1 VLGDDDVIRLVLW
14 ALFAAGLAALILF
27 QFRGAAELALWEGL
41 VLLLVAL
48 HYRGIP
54 NRGDPLEVPL
64 FALPTPDLQQLPRS
78 IASTE
83 LMVIDATSGHLSPER
98 RLRPA
103 LRRIAEH
110 RLDLRGV
117 RLDSTEAAD
126 LLGRKQWDT
135 LMLSGDEA
143 VKAEELDSLVAGLER
158 L

>member
-1 VLGDDDVIRLVLW
+1 VLGADDVIRLVVW
-14 ALFAAGLAALILF
+14 ALVAAGVAALILF

-48 HYRGIP
+48 QYRGIP

-117 RLDSTEAAD
+117 RLDSTEAAH
-126 LLGRKQWDT
+126 LLGRRQWDT

>member
-1 VLGDDDVIRLVLW
+1 MIRLVVW
-14 ALFAAGLAALILF
+14 AMIAAASAALILF
-27 QFRGAAELALWEGL
+27 QLRGAAELALWEGL
-41 VLLLVAL
+41 ILLLVA
-48 HYRGIP
+48 HQYRGIP

-64 FALPTPDLQQLPRS
+64 FALPTPDPQRLPRS
-78 IASTE
+78 IASSE

-117 RLDSTEAAD
+117 RLDSPEAAE
-126 LLGRKQWDT
+126 LLGRQQWDT

-143 VKAEELDSLVAGLER
+143 ATAEELDLLVSRLER

>member
-1 VLGDDDVIRLVLW
+1 VIRLVLW
-14 ALFAAGLAALILF
+14 AMVAAAAAAVILF
-27 QFRGAAELALWEGL
+27 QMRGAAELALWEGL
-41 VLLLVAL
+41 ILLLVAL
-48 HYRGIP
+48 QYRGIP

-64 FALPTPDLQQLPRS
+64 FSLPAPDLQQLPRS
-78 IASTE
+78 VASSE

-117 RLDSTEAAD
+117 RLDSPQAAE
-126 LLGRKQWDT
+126 LLGQQQWDS
-135 LMLSGDEA
+135 LMVGGDEA
-143 VKAEELDSLVAGLER
+143 VTAEELDSLVSGLER

>member
-1 VLGDDDVIRLVLW
+1 MIRLVVW
-14 ALFAAGLAALILF
+14 ALVAAGAAALILF

-48 HYRGIP
+48 QYRGIP

-117 RLDSTEAAD
+117 RLDSPEAAE
-126 LLGRKQWDT
+126 LLGRQQWDT

-143 VKAEELDSLVAGLER
+143 AKAEDLDSLVTGLER